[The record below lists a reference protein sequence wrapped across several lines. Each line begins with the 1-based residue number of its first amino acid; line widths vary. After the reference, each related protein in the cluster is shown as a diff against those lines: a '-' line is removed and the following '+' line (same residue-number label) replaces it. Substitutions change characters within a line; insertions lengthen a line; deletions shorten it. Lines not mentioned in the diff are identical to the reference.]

1 MLSELNTP
9 RRMVNGHEMW
19 IDEFGI
25 LRTVMKEGMHVTLQ
39 DAEAHIAAGL
49 ELTGG
54 NKHPILV
61 NFQNIKSMDRS
72 ARAFYAGS
80 NTTRLE
86 KAVAIVIGSPIGQII
101 GNFFIGLNR
110 STVPTRLFTSEETAM
125 EWLKEFCE

>member
-1 MLSELNTP
+1 
-9 RRMVNGHEMW
+9 MW

-25 LRTVMKEGMHVTLQ
+25 LHTVMQEGMHVTLQ
-39 DAEAHIAAGL
+39 DAEAHIMAGL
-49 ELTGG
+49 EMCNGE
-54 NKHPILV
+54 KYPILV
-61 NFQNIKSMDRS
+61 NLRKIKSMERS

-86 KAVAIVIGSPIGQII
+86 KAVAIVTGSPIGQII

-110 STVPTRLFTSEETAM
+110 STVPTRLFTSQEAAM